1 MSENKCCYWVQ
12 GMLIGGFIGVVAV
25 LLFAPKSGKDTWED
39 MTLKA
44 KELAAELKKF
54 GAHLEKNKMA
64 HDDLMD
70 RLRKLEAQEEK

>member
-1 MSENKCCYWVQ
+1 MSENKCCYWVH

-54 GAHLEKNKMA
+54 GTNLEKNKMA
-64 HDDLMD
+64 HDDLLD

>member
-1 MSENKCCYWVQ
+1 MSENKCCYWVP

-39 MTLKA
+39 LTVKA
-44 KELAAELKKF
+44 KEIAAELKKF

-64 HDDLMD
+64 HDDLLD